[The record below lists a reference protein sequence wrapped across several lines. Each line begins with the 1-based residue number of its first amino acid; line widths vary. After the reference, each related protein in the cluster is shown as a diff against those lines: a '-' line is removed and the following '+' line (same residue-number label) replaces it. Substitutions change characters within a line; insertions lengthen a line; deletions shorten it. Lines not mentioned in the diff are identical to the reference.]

1 MRCRERYRY
10 IFLATSGSGW
20 TVDDPP
26 VDQLALQLADR
37 ILLVVRPDVE
47 GITLAARALQD
58 WPHRDKVHLVLN
70 QVGLPE
76 QVPRRDVEGKLKA
89 PVVAALPFDPWKVA
103 EARARNRPVVT
114 QRGCRLA
121 APLIDLAGRIADG
134 RIELAPDEL
143 PRVSREPWWQRLPL
157 AVTGALR

>member
-1 MRCRERYRY
+1 MGAPSDGQVLCGITKPSQRTQLTDDSFRVLIGALRERFRY

-26 VDQLALQLADR
+26 VDQLALAAGRPD
-37 ILLVVRPDVE
+37 LLVVRPDVE

-76 QVPRRDVEGKLKA
+76 QVPRRDVEGKLRHRWSRPCRSTRGK
-89 PVVAALPFDPWKVA
+89 WRRR
-103 EARARNRPVVT
+103 ERAIV
-114 QRGCRLA
+114 Q
-121 APLIDLAGRIADG
+121 
-134 RIELAPDEL
+134 
-143 PRVSREPWWQRLPL
+143 W
-157 AVTGALR
+157 